1 MDIASAFQELGI
13 DTKQFG
19 SGSHYVQCP
28 SDECRNRKKK
38 NNKSLLIRFED
49 GYYECFHCH
58 WKGFVN
64 SSNGSQAPQKLAPMP
79 KKAQKFLDE
88 PEFNWIFPDT
98 TIDPKPAD
106 PTRLSGKY
114 TITFYYRNAKGRIT
128 SAKRMLYNFQGRE
141 MRRDK
146 ESIPLFT
153 TTRDDGY
160 YPCLFYEHHL
170 TQFPNA
176 TVILVE
182 SEKTACMLSH
192 KFKNHLNE
200 FIFIATSGTN
210 GLTDEKLP
218 PLKNRNIWICYDC
231 DNGEIQPDGSVKNPR
246 GREGAQAAHE
256 KLEKIS
262 NSRVVDIDPSKTD
275 GTDLAD
281 MLRDIDIDFIRNLPE
296 RVPQNIRDM
305 WAEVLME
312 EEPPAEVPIIQRDG
326 VILATLGNNSLVTG
340 KKKSRKTL
348 FLIMLVLWFLENNSE
363 NSVLLFDTEQG
374 KSHVWKV
381 RQKIFQLT
389 GKWVPVFFLRGQS
402 YTERQNIIQKTV
414 QYWPTKLKWI
424 VVDGI
429 RDLLSNINDPDQ
441 CTDLVTWVEKINV
454 RYNIHITNVL
464 HLNKTDNN
472 ARGHIGTELSN
483 KAEMNYELEKDEKSD
498 VTIVKCESSRDKPFE
513 TFAFTHSA
521 DNLPEL
527 VNVPIKGSVL
537 PDRERKKRLTE
548 VFEENIIT
556 YAQFMEGVREQFDC
570 GEKKAKSL
578 IAEFKRIGWVVKG
591 GETGTK
597 GANYKLM
604 ITDNGQEI
612 SPAPPVAQKQYQ
624 PDLFLEARKLREK
637 PEPVSEPEQEATEG
651 DSADLPF

>member
-1 MDIASAFQELGI
+1 MDIISAFQELGI
-13 DTKQFG
+13 DTKQYG
-19 SGSHYVQCP
+19 SGTHYVPCP
-28 SDECRNRKKK
+28 SEECRNRKKK
-38 NNKSLLIRFED
+38 NAKTLLIRIND
-49 GYYECFHCH
+49 GYYECMHCH
-58 WKGFVN
+58 WKGFAK
-64 SSNGSQAPQKLAPMP
+64 SQNGSQPPQKLAPPP
-79 KKAQKFLDE
+79 KKAQKFLEE

-98 TIDPKPAD
+98 TIDPKPDD
-106 PTRLSGKY
+106 PTRLTGKY

-128 SAKRMLYNFQGRE
+128 SAKRMQYNFQNKE

-146 ESIPLFT
+146 DNPPLFT
-153 TTRDDGY
+153 TSRDDGY

-170 TQFPNA
+170 ALFPNA
-176 TVILVE
+176 IVILVE

-200 FIFIATSGTN
+200 FIYIATGGSN

-218 PLKNRNIWICYDC
+218 PLKNRDIWICYDC
-231 DNGEIQPDGSVKNPR
+231 DNGETQPDGSVKSPK

-281 MLRDIDIDFIRNLPE
+281 MLREIDIEFIRNLPE
-296 RVPQNIRDM
+296 RVPQQVRDM
-305 WAEVLME
+305 WADVLME
-312 EEPPAEVPIIQRDG
+312 SEPPPDVPIIQRDG
-326 VILATLGNNSLVTG
+326 VTMATLGNNSLVTG

-348 FLIMLVLWFLENNSE
+348 FLIMLVQWFLEYNDE

-402 YTERQNIIQKTV
+402 YQERQNIIQKTV

-424 VVDGI
+424 VIDGI

-513 TFAFTHSA
+513 TFAFTHSS

-527 VNVPIKGSVL
+527 VNVPIKGNVL
-537 PDRERKKRLTE
+537 PNFERKKRLVE
-548 VFEENIIT
+548 IFEDSVIT
-556 YAQFMEGVREQFDC
+556 YAKFIEGIREQFEC

-578 IAEFKRIGWVVKG
+578 AAEFKRIGWVMKDG
-591 GETGTK
+591 NDSTK
-597 GANYKLM
+597 ANYKLLVS
-604 ITDNGQEI
+604 DNNHDTAPMMVTR
-612 SPAPPVAQKQYQ
+612 PAE
-624 PDLFLEARKLREK
+624 PDLFTESKAKREAEEVDH
-637 PEPVSEPEQEATEG
+637 PIPDDEP
-651 DSADLPF
+651 LPF